1 MKSKVLIIFLFL
13 LVAVTVV
20 SAGEM
25 DDWAYRKQITLNNSG
40 SDLTDYQLKFTVY
53 RSSGTDSGFDVYVS
67 DKCQDDYDDIRFTT
81 SDGLTL
87 CNYWIETSDSSTAT
101 IWVKVPSIPAGNTTL
116 YLYYGNPNAT
126 AISNGD
132 NTFIFFDDFPGSS
145 VDTSKWDIVAP
156 SGCSVTISGG
166 EATFYSSSGTSK
178 AAALVSKTTYG
189 VGYEAVARIK
199 QSSSTTNI
207 AKYTLF
213 GFNVL
218 YASGSG
224 TYIKTL
230 PIITENDCVILYD
243 LTTAD
248 NNLHLI
254 SCKNNP
260 FTTTNYGAVTTAS
273 TSYRNFYVRRY
284 AGGTNIS
291 GYITGGTTNTG
302 SSTNI
307 TESLPIVV
315 GHDGHTAA
323 SGAEWTDYCDW
334 VFVKKCATTE
344 PTVSSWGSE
353 ETALPIVTPD
363 FSATPTSGESP
374 LTVYFSDMSI
384 GGTIWP
390 IHSINIDYWEW
401 DFGDGSP
408 KNYQQNPAHTYTQ
421 TGYFNVTLKSGNL
434 TYGEYNTTT
443 KTNYIN
449 VVVSST
455 VPVAEFMATPTCANT
470 GTTIYFIDY
479 STGGGLYAWNWSFGD
494 GTYSTLRNPTHQY
507 SSNGLYDIS
516 LTVWGAYGS
525 DTETKSGYIQIP
537 CPTPTPTPT
546 PTPSPTPIPTPTG
559 TPPIQGEIPQARIP
573 VLGFMVLAWVDLGLI
588 LYTFI
593 DNENRNYMHIYS
605 AVIAVIL
612 SFLLAV
618 SLTNGFITE
627 AHVLTD
633 KEVTVNSSVLSTH
646 LVEHVAVTDTGWSWF
661 FAFLGV
667 MMLIICVLSAIE
679 AVKENTEEVM

>member
-1 MKSKVLIIFLFL
+1 MKSKILVIFLFL

-53 RSSGTDSGFDVYVS
+53 RSSGSDSGFTVYVS
-67 DKCQDDYDDIRFTT
+67 DKCQGDYDDIRFTT

-87 CNYWIETSDSSTAT
+87 CNYWIETSDSSSAT
-101 IWVKVPSIPAGNTTL
+101 IWVKVPSIPAGNTIL

-132 NTFIFFDDFPGSS
+132 NTFVFFDDFPGTSLNSEKWTIVSS
-145 VDTSKWDIVAP
+145 TGISVADSQFKVSYTS
-156 SGCSVTISGG
+156 G
-166 EATFYSSSGTSK
+166 SS
-178 AAALVSKTTYG
+178 TYG
-189 VGYEAVARIK
+189 TIRSIPALGPNVALRIRL
-199 QSSSTTNI
+199 QTQTYWTH
-207 AKYTLF
+207 AGF
-213 GFNVL
+213 G
-218 YASGSG
+218 AADHSG
-224 TYIKTL
+224 
-230 PIITENDCVILYD
+230 
-243 LTTAD
+243 
-248 NNLHLI
+248 
-254 SCKNNP
+254 
-260 FTTTNYGAVTTAS
+260 
-273 TSYRNFYVRRY
+273 
-284 AGGTNIS
+284 
-291 GYITGGTTNTG
+291 TG
-302 SSTNI
+302 SSVGWVYRTNY
-307 TESLPIVV
+307 ESAIYTGAQSSNWWLPPRT
-315 GHDGHTAA
+315 GSLSLTDGDVISDPP
-323 SGAEWTDYCDW
+323 SGWFTDEFAVPANAPLQWRRNDGAWTYSTRYNGISSAQPLEINHFRYFGPMACDW
-334 VFVKKCATTE
+334 VIIRKYSTTE

-353 ETALPIVTPD
+353 ESQVRIINTN

-374 LTVYFSDMSI
+374 LTVYLSDAST
-384 GGTIWP
+384 GCTTWP
-390 IHSINIDYWEW
+390 NSSINIDYWEW

-421 TGYFNVTLKSGNL
+421 TGYFNVSLKSGNL
-434 TYGEYNTTT
+434 TYGEYNTTI
-443 KTNYIN
+443 KNNYIN
-449 VVVSST
+449 VVVNPN
-455 VPVAEFMATPTCANT
+455 VPVAEFTATPTCANT